1 MSFLVSPVFSHFFI
15 SNNSSLPDS
24 FLLGYSILGGGYF
37 YEGSVGIC
45 LNIFCRAWVAV
56 RVVIVFFLFMVSP
69 LPSAVFLC
77 HSSSSC
83 CRLLQRYI
91 YHMFFLE
98 LSGLFPSVLSVGWG
112 NFICGI
118 MVFRVLV
125 VLTVHRYILG
135 SSNCNCG
142 LLQ

>member
-1 MSFLVSPVFSHFFI
+1 MSFLVSPVFSHFFNL
-15 SNNSSLPDS
+15 NNSSLPDS

-56 RVVIVFFLFMVSP
+56 RVVIVFLFMVSP

-91 YHMFFLE
+91 YHMFFW
-98 LSGLFPSVLSVGWG
+98 SSVV
-112 NFICGI
+112 C
-118 MVFRVLV
+118 FRQ
-125 VLTVHRYILG
+125 Y
-135 SSNCNCG
+135 
-142 LLQ
+142 